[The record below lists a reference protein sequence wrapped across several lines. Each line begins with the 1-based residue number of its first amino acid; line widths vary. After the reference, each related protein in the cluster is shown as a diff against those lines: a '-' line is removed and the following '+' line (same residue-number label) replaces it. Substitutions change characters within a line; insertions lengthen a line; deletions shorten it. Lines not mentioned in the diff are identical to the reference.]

1 MAKKPKG
8 KPHKDPENLLEKTMN
23 SGHQVFLAGIGALVK
38 ATEEGP
44 KLFKSLVEGGAARAT
59 HTETKAEQNNTESFA
74 SEDNPLEQ
82 RLEERI
88 DRVLNRSGIPTNKD
102 IQELFKQME
111 ALRKSV
117 NELIAAK
124 TAMADAQDHHAT
136 ATPSSNEPE
145 DQVPKGGSK
154 P

>member
-59 HTETKAEQNNTESFA
+59 HTETKAEQNTENSA

-124 TAMADAQDHHAT
+124 TAMADAQDRRAT
-136 ATPSSNEPE
+136 ATPPSNEPE